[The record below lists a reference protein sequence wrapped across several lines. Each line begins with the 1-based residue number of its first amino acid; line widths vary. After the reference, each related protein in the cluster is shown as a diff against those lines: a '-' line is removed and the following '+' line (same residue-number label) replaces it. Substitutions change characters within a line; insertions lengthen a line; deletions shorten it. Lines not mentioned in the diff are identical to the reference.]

1 MAERKKK
8 RYDAARTK
16 EMILNAAEE
25 MFAAHEF
32 SATRIDTMISLTLKY
47 GNARLMLM

>member
-8 RYDAARTK
+8 TYDAARTK

-25 MFAAHEF
+25 MFA
-32 SATRIDTMISLTLKY
+32 ATRIDTMISLTLKY